1 MGDATLNLCHGTFW
15 TSDSGIVTIYRQES
29 IFMLWG
35 GASSCW
41 RVDVRSVFDSWRH
54 YRITLR
60 FWFAW
65 NVHGFT
71 LHTVKCVFHNQLK
84 AILQRFWQAA
94 CLQMAYFSIKWH
106 GGTESWHIWCNVMV
120 ASLYHWTVSNGLPLI
135 QDTPVRQSSYKENHF
150 RLVLTSFSFPTHC
163 LTSLAL

>member
-1 MGDATLNLCHGTFW
+1 MEHFERLILGSWQFIAKSPFLYCEAELHHAGELTFARYLTAGATTG
-15 TSDSGIVTIYRQES
+15 
-29 IFMLWG
+29 
-35 GASSCW
+35 
-41 RVDVRSVFDSWRH
+41 
-54 YRITLR
+54 LR
-60 FWFAW
+60 CDFWFAW

-84 AILQRFWQAA
+84 AILQRFWHAA

-150 RLVLTSFSFPTHC
+150 RLLLTSFSFPTHC
-163 LTSLAL
+163 LASLAL